1 MTQKNL
7 IDKLEN
13 ENLELKKLLIE
24 EKKKNKI
31 KDELCIQQSKMAAMG
46 EMIGNIAHQWRQPL
60 MELSSV
66 LMVLESKI
74 ELNGKISNSEVL
86 EAIKKSDKL
95 TKHMSNTIDD
105 FRSFFS
111 KEKEK
116 VKFIISD
123 QIKRVVNILS
133 TTLNNKDIKVNIV
146 IKSNPII
153 LGFKNEYSQALINII
168 TNAKDELINRKIENG
183 HIDVKVY
190 EENGFCITEVSD
202 NAGGIKPEYINEIF
216 KPFVTFDKKNGTGIG
231 LFMTKLIVENNM
243 NGKIVVQNENNGAK
257 FKISLPIKS

>member
-1 MTQKNL
+1 METTNSVEELQLEIQNL
-7 IDKLEN
+7 R
-13 ENLELKKLLIE
+13 KLLNE
-24 EKKKNKI
+24 ERRKNKI
-31 KDELCIQQSKMAAMG
+31 KDEVCIQQSKMAAMG

-66 LMVLESKI
+66 LMVLETKL
-74 ELNGKISNSEVL
+74 ELNGKVSNSEL
-86 EAIKKSDKL
+86 LDAIKKSDKL
-95 TKHMSNTIDD
+95 TKHMSSTIDD

-111 KEKEK
+111 KEKQK
-116 VKFIISD
+116 VKFTISE

-133 TTLNNKDIKVNIV
+133 TTLSNKDIKVNIV
-146 IKSNPII
+146 IKSNPVI

-168 TNAKDELINRKIENG
+168 TNAKDELINRKVKNG

-190 EENGFCITEVSD
+190 EENGYCITEVVD
-202 NAGGIKPEYINEIF
+202 NAGGIKEQYLNEIF
-216 KPFVTFDKKNGTGIG
+216 KPFVTFEKKDGTGIG

-243 NGKIVVQNENNGAK
+243 SGKISVENINDGAK